1 MIEVIL
7 QVIMIIFSF
16 VAGYSVRAMKKMP
29 APMPKRGANGQF
41 EKRK

>member
-7 QVIMIIFSF
+7 QVIMIVCAFG
-16 VAGYSVRAMKKMP
+16 AGYGVRAMKKMP
-29 APMPKRGANGQF
+29 DPMPKRGANGRF